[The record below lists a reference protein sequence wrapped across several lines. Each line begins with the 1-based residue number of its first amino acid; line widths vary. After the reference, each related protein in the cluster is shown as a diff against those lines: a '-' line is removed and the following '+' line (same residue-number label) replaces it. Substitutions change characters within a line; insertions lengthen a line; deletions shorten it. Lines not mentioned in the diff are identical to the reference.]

1 MYGVL
6 ATQAGPNWC
15 WTELNY
21 FNFIHTESSSVL
33 TVLFS
38 SLLHND
44 RQNPNAIQ
52 MKVWGSQGW
61 TPSKQTKTVRHFY
74 FKSTAVVYQQGLY
87 SLMLSYLRCYL
98 LQFLVL
104 LWKKNKTIFKS
115 QLFHCFEIS
124 LPKSE
129 SLHLFSKQSV
139 LSCGSHASK
148 LVHIVSTSVFKDK
161 WKIKGFLIW
170 DRFTFL
176 LTASF
181 PVSFPYLSSSSS

>member
-44 RQNPNAIQ
+44 RQNPNPIQ

-98 LQFLVL
+98 LQFLML
-104 LWKKNKTIFKS
+104 LWKKKKPFLRANCFTALKS
-115 QLFHCFEIS
+115 LCPRVNLCICFQNSQFFRVEAMQVS
-124 LPKSE
+124 WYTL
-129 SLHLFSKQSV
+129 
-139 LSCGSHASK
+139 
-148 LVHIVSTSVFKDK
+148 LVHQ
-161 WKIKGFLIW
+161 
-170 DRFTFL
+170 
-176 LTASF
+176 
-181 PVSFPYLSSSSS
+181 SSKTNEK